1 MLHIFCCSS
10 EGSKRGPCTASMHFS
25 LRGEVSRQ
33 KECAHACVWRAS
45 VRVRFPDGCR
55 SRALRAK
62 RVLIE
67 IAGPLLPSHV
77 LHHFLESWSNEK
89 WECAGAQSSIELG
102 FFENLKKG
110 EKILIYQCNA
120 NPLIFSFL
128 GYEPNNKIS
137 KS

>member
-1 MLHIFCCSS
+1 MKNILKLLENSGLKSSFLLSLIFQFYLM
-10 EGSKRGPCTASMHFS
+10 KPAHFLS
-25 LRGEVSRQ
+25 ALMALVSIFFPMFIVLIGMYNFGARLRLACNCARAISR
-33 KECAHACVWRAS
+33 RM
-45 VRVRFPDGCR
+45 PR

-102 FFENLKKG
+102 F
-110 EKILIYQCNA
+110 
-120 NPLIFSFL
+120 
-128 GYEPNNKIS
+128 
-137 KS
+137 